1 MVQTRAEDGVALV
14 AALMMMALLGALATS
29 LTLAMVAETRIAA
42 IYRDGVDAL
51 HAAEAAAA
59 VAVEHL
65 ASTSDWNA
73 VLAGLAPSSFT
84 DGAPSGLRSTPGGP
98 LDLSVTTNV
107 ARCGR
112 ALGCTD
118 ANLSAAT
125 GERPWG
131 SNNPRWQLYA
141 YGRLRDLVPVE
152 SDVYVVV
159 WVGDDPAECDGT
171 PEIDGGPCSDGVNP
185 GANVVAML
193 AHAYAAAGV
202 TQQIELTVGRAGPG
216 GRPRVLSWRHVR

>member
-42 IYRDGVDAL
+42 IYRDGVDAR
-51 HAAEAAAA
+51 HAAEVAAA
-59 VAVEHL
+59 VAVEDL
-65 ASTSDWNA
+65 AGKPDWDD
-73 VLAGLAPSSFT
+73 VLAGHTVSAFT
-84 DGAPSGLRSTPGGP
+84 DGEPTGLRSTPGGP

-107 ARCGR
+107 VRCGR
-112 ALGCTD
+112 ASACTE
-118 ANLSAAT
+118 ANLSVAT
-125 GERPWG
+125 AERPWG
-131 SNNPRWQLYA
+131 SNNPRWRMYA
-141 YGRLRDLVPVE
+141 YGRLRDLLPVE
-152 SDVYVVV
+152 SDVYVIV

-171 PEIDGGPCSDGVNP
+171 PEVDGGPCTDGVNS

-202 TQQIELTVGRAGPG
+202 AQQIELTVGRAERGS
-216 GRPRVLSWRHVR
+216 RPRVLSWRHVR